1 MAIAWDELA
10 GGAGSGGGVGKGEV
24 ERAVAE
30 HEAKVAPR
38 LERLWAYYRN
48 PARGVSRSSWT
59 SPKQGRGY
67 TQAQEQG
74 LPSRITGARGGE
86 IVDDRA
92 RANREIVIEND
103 IAWRV
108 QAMVDFVFGKPIIIQ
123 SAAKNNTTRRMIERL
138 LDHVWERS
146 GGIALLQDM
155 GTLGH
160 VYGHVDVA
168 LRIDEER
175 LMAAGAAM
183 AMRAGSSVG
192 SESEAFEDL
201 LRVAGD
207 ALRVEVIEP
216 TRGVAILD
224 DRDYRKI
231 RAYIVRTRAGTPRP
245 PASSD
250 LGLLTSLMKLVGGSD
265 SNQLGGSNE
274 LLEIIT
280 PDAWHVYEEGEL
292 VWKSLQGLLR
302 GELPVV
308 HVQNISQPFEY
319 EGISEVEAL
328 IPLQDE
334 LNTRL
339 SDRASRVTMQSF
351 KMYLAKG
358 IEGFD
363 KVAVGPGQ
371 VWYTDNMDA
380 SITAFGGDGS
390 SPSEDTHIR
399 EVREAMD
406 KVSGVPPLSGGVVQ
420 GRIGNLSSANALKV
434 TLMGLLAK
442 TDRKRVAYGRAIT
455 ELSRLM
461 LVALHESGVFKTA
474 EAERVVKLIWPDPL
488 PIDERDVVATATV
501 KQELGVSK
509 EKVLAELGYV
519 GEGDAGVT

>member
-10 GGAGSGGGVGKGEV
+10 ALGIGKGEV

-30 HEAKVAPR
+30 HDAKVSPR

-48 PARGVSRSSWT
+48 PARGVARSAWPSI
-59 SPKQGRGY
+59 KQGRNY

-74 LPSRITGARGGE
+74 LPTRLTGVRGGVRGSEVVDERARG
-86 IVDDRA
+86 A
-92 RANREIVIEND
+92 REIVIEND

-108 QAMVDFVFGKPIIIQ
+108 QAMVDFVFGKPVLIQ
-123 SAAKNNTTRRMIERL
+123 SAAKSQATRRIIERL

-155 GTLGH
+155 ATLGH

-168 LRIDEER
+168 LRVDEER
-175 LMAAGAAM
+175 LMSAGAAL
-183 AMRAGSSVG
+183 AMSVG
-192 SESEAFEDL
+192 SEVSSESEAFEDL
-201 LRVAGD
+201 LRIAGE
-207 ALRVEVIEP
+207 AFRVELIEP
-216 TRGVAILD
+216 TRGIAVLD
-224 DRDYRKI
+224 DRDYRAI
-231 RAYIVRTRAGTPRP
+231 RAYIVRTHAGTPRSTNDP
-245 PASSD
+245 
-250 LGLLTSLMKLVGGSD
+250 GLLTSLLKLVGGSD
-265 SNQLGGSNE
+265 SKQLGGSNE
-274 LLEIIT
+274 LLEVIT
-280 PDAWHVYEEGEL
+280 SDAWHTYEEGEL
-292 VWKSLQGLLR
+292 VGKSEMNLLR
-302 GELPVV
+302 GEMPVV

-339 SDRASRVTMQSF
+339 SDRASRVTLQSF

-380 SITAFGGDGS
+380 SITSFGGDGS
-390 SPSEDTHIR
+390 SPSEDEHIR

-455 ELSRLM
+455 ELSRMM

-474 EAERVVKLIWPDPL
+474 EADRVIKLVWPDPL
-488 PIDERDVVATATV
+488 PIDGRDVVATATA

-519 GEGDAGVT
+519 GDGDAGVT

>member
-10 GGAGSGGGVGKGEV
+10 VNGVGKGEV

-30 HEAKVAPR
+30 HDAKITPR

-48 PARGVSRSSWT
+48 PARSVGRASWT

-74 LPSRITGARGGE
+74 LPSRLTGAQGGVRGNE
-86 IVDDRA
+86 VVDERA
-92 RANREIVIEND
+92 RGTREIVIEND

-108 QAMVDFVFGKPIIIQ
+108 QAMVDFVFGKPVLIQ
-123 SAAKNNTTRRMIERL
+123 SAAKNQSTRRMIERL

-155 GTLGH
+155 ATLGH
-160 VYGHVDVA
+160 VYGHVDVV

-183 AMRAGSSVG
+183 AMSSSDGSAASP
-192 SESEAFEDL
+192 ESEAFEDL
-201 LRVAGD
+201 LRIAGD

-231 RAYIVRTRAGTPRP
+231 RAYIVRTRAGTPK
-245 PASSD
+245 ASTD
-250 LGLLTSLMKLVGGSD
+250 LGLLSSLMKLVGGSD
-265 SNQLGGSNE
+265 SSQLGGSNE

-292 VWKSLQGLLR
+292 VWKNSQGLIR
-302 GELPVV
+302 GEIPVV

-319 EGISEVEAL
+319 EGLSEVEPL

-339 SDRASRVTMQSF
+339 SDRASRVTLQSF

-380 SITAFGGDGS
+380 SITSFGGDGS

-434 TLMGLLAK
+434 TLMGLLSK
-442 TDRKRVAYGRAIT
+442 TDRKRVAYGRAMT

-488 PIDERDVVATATV
+488 PIDERDVVATASA
-501 KQELGVSK
+501 KQQLGVSK
-509 EKVLAELGYV
+509 DKVLAELGYV